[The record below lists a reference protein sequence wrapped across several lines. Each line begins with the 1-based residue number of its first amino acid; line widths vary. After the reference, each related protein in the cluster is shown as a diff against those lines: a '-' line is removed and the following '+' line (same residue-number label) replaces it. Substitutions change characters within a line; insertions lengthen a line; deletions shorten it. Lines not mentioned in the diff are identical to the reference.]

1 MKTDT
6 LTETDTVIKSTP
18 KKFIKAPK
26 FKIQPWRRVVQYIFL
41 LTTAAIGIQ
50 FYFWTGQLEKGVDPT
65 IIRPPGVESFLPIS
79 SLISLKYWLLTG
91 VFNDI
96 HPSGLVIFL
105 LILITGLFLKKAFCS
120 WICPFSLVSEYL
132 AGIHKLIFRKM
143 KSLPVWLDYPLRS
156 IKYLLLF
163 FFAWAIFVIMDTA
176 SLEKFILSPYN
187 KIADIKMLYFFTEMS
202 ALTFWV
208 LLSLVALSIL
218 IPYFWCRYLCPYGA
232 LLGFASLFSVF
243 KVSRNRSSCIDCGK
257 CAKVCPSRL
266 KVDQVKTVL
275 SDECHACL
283 KCADACPVKDT
294 LYISAGNRGRKIP
307 RKYFAVIIVGLFL
320 LGTLTANILGYWKN
334 GISNREY
341 LHHIEHLDDP
351 DYFHNRGEVPDYD
364 PLDTYNQE
372 SEE

>member
-1 MKTDT
+1 MKNLT
-6 LTETDTVIKSTP
+6 LPKP
-18 KKFIKAPK
+18 KKFLPAQK
-26 FKIQPWRRVVQYIFL
+26 FKIQPWRKAVQYIFL

-50 FYFWTGQLEKGVDPT
+50 FYFWIGQLEKGIEPA
-65 IIRPPGVESFLPIS
+65 ILRPPGVESFLPIS
-79 SLISLKYWLLTG
+79 SLLSLKYWLLTG

-105 LILITGLFLKKAFCS
+105 LILVTGLFFKKAFCA
-120 WICPFSLVSEYL
+120 WVCPFSLVSEYL
-132 AGIHKLIFRKM
+132 ARIHKLIFRKT

-163 FFAWAIFVIMDTA
+163 FFVWAIFVIMDTPA
-176 SLEKFILSPYN
+176 VEKFIYSPYN

-202 ALTFWV
+202 SLTFWV
-208 LLSLVALSIL
+208 LVILAALSIL
-218 IPYFWCRYLCPYGA
+218 IPYFWCRYLCSYGA
-232 LLGFASLFSVF
+232 LLGFSSLFSVF
-243 KVSRNRSSCIDCGK
+243 KINRNASSCIDCGK

-266 KVDQVKTVL
+266 AVDQVNTVY

-294 LYISAGNRGRKIP
+294 LYLSAGNQGRKIP
-307 RKYFAVIIVGLFL
+307 RKYFALIMVGLFL

-341 LHHIEHLDDP
+341 RYHLEHLEDP
-351 DYFHNRGEVPDYD
+351 DYYHNRGEVPDYD
-364 PLDTYNQE
+364 PMETFSQ
-372 SEE
+372 